1 LESLLEKLYLRVH
14 LTSIVLEELRAQG
27 APEDVQR
34 WAFDT
39 PAWVDV
45 HDAPTPT
52 IIELDV
58 LDPGERS
65 AIQLA
70 MQLDATLLLIDER
83 KAGLVA
89 QTLGF
94 AVTGTLGVLRDAHI
108 AGMIDAREAYDALTA
123 KTNFRQTKAVRQLF
137 IRSLRA

>member
-1 LESLLEKLYLRVH
+1 
-14 LTSIVLEELRAQG
+14 
-27 APEDVQR
+27 
-34 WAFDT
+34 
-39 PAWVDV
+39 
-45 HDAPTPT
+45 
-52 IIELDV
+52 
-58 LDPGERS
+58 
-65 AIQLA
+65 
-70 MQLDATLLLIDER
+70 LLIDER